1 MLLTGTFTRSVD
13 QKHRVAIPKRLR
25 SAFEGLETSSGDQAS
40 SGQSPAN
47 VGLYIAPGTDGS
59 IAIYT
64 QSAFRRLAEK
74 LAAGSPNREETRAY
88 SRLFY
93 ARAQYVEMDA
103 QGRIRIEPELCI
115 HAGLVDEAVMVGVG
129 DHIELWNA
137 ARWATYEQQQ
147 QARYDELAERAFQ
160 PDPLQ

>member
-25 SAFEGLETSSGDQAS
+25 AVFQVSETNSGESSASDKSPSS
-40 SGQSPAN
+40 

-103 QGRIRIEPELCI
+103 QGRVRIEPELCA
-115 HAGLVDEAVMVGVG
+115 HAGLADEAVMVGVG

-137 ARWATYEQQQ
+137 ARWAAYEDKQ

-160 PDPLQ
+160 PDGL